1 MTRRLSLFAS
11 VPFAALMLSACVAP
25 PGTMM
30 AQQQQVVVQQP
41 AMQPRPVVN
50 PPDAPR
56 IRSQS
61 YLLVDAASG
70 VPLVAHDADE
80 PRSVASTQKLLMA
93 LTVLDAGNLDKRVT
107 IATSDKAVGE
117 GGVTVKALRV
127 GDSATRRQ
135 LLTACLVKSAN
146 DMVQALA
153 RDVGGSQERFMQMM
167 NAKARQL
174 GMMSSNFVNPHG
186 MPARGQY
193 STARDMARCSLMAYR
208 SDFIRD
214 AVRRGSYAFVTGKG
228 SKVSVETTNLL
239 LGRMPE
245 CNGLKTGY
253 TAAAGPCLISSAA
266 RNGRAVILV
275 QLHSQEGR
283 ARWDDAKLM
292 LDWGLRKLSRG

>member
-1 MTRRLSLFAS
+1 VQTN
-11 VPFAALMLSACVAP
+11 V
-25 PGTMM
+25 
-30 AQQQQVVVQQP
+30 QQVS
-41 AMQPRPVVN
+41 QPRFVSN

-61 YLLVDAASG
+61 YLLVDATSG
-70 VPLVAHDADE
+70 VPIVAHDADE
-80 PRSVASTQKLLMA
+80 PRSVASTQKILMA
-93 LTVLDAGNLDKRVT
+93 LVVLDQGNLDKRVT
-107 IATSDKAVGE
+107 IASSDKEVGD
-117 GGVTVKALRV
+117 GGVTVKSLRV
-127 GDSATRRQ
+127 GDTATRRQ

-153 RDVGGSQERFMQMM
+153 RDCAGSQERFMGLM
-167 NAKARQL
+167 NAKAREL
-174 GMMSSNFVNPHG
+174 GMNSSHFVNPHG
-186 MPARGQY
+186 MPASGQH

-208 SDFIRD
+208 SQFIRD
-214 AVRRGSYAFVTGKG
+214 AVRRSSFSFSTGAG
-228 SKVSVETTNLL
+228 RTVSVETTNLL

-266 RNGRAVILV
+266 RNGRAVILI

-292 LDWGLRKLSRG
+292 LDWGLRKLNRG